1 MHNEHS
7 SQEAE
12 RARSIQVE
20 RILKENA
27 EKMEEQRRRM
37 VKENE
42 ELMEEQRRRMEEEQD
57 RLAEREKLKLD
68 AVGGQHLPR

>member
-1 MHNEHS
+1 
-7 SQEAE
+7 
-12 RARSIQVE
+12 
-20 RILKENA
+20 
-27 EKMEEQRRRM
+27 M

-68 AVGGQHLPR
+68 SVGGQHLPRWTLMGKMNIDGQESKKMFSEVNLKHKL